1 MDDWPCP
8 THLIDEILPSLV
20 TRTHHPQSRASI
32 SADDLR
38 GRGPRATRGSNGGSP
53 QNSSAACRIRI
64 EAFVEEVTGD
74 SRRTRNRGMTKYVIS
89 ASPSSPPLCG
99 AATNRVG
106 LEPAPS
112 MTAEQEGN

>member
-20 TRTHHPQSRASI
+20 TRTTTPSRASI

-38 GRGPRATRGSNGGSP
+38 GRGHVPPAGRTAEVHRILRP
-53 QNSSAACRIRI
+53 PCRIRI

-74 SRRTRNRGMTKYVIS
+74 PRRTRSRGRTEYVIS

-99 AATNRVG
+99 AD
-106 LEPAPS
+106 P
-112 MTAEQEGN
+112 TA